1 MYEGLQKTIT
11 IWVNLCPRKD
21 ARNAVFFHS
30 FYVRKQG
37 AEDSPRPSCLDDVE
51 GIEVNT
57 GSSKD
62 VGATEILRMLNTL
75 FDAEMKINAKRTV
88 LKDKYNIDLDQ
99 SLLEEVGRMGA
110 LAEEYEIVRARGLRE
125 GRAAG
130 FAQGRAEG
138 IAQGKAEGIAQGKA
152 EGIAEGRVE
161 GRAEG
166 RAEGKAEERQRVVE
180 ALSEKVLAFCSE
192 HDVSVEEAVAEVVFL
207 PDYVPDV
214 LEALKR
220 AA

>member
-51 GIEVNT
+51 VIEVNI

-62 VGATEILRMLNTL
+62 VGGTEILRMLNTL

>member
-37 AEDSPRPSCLDDVE
+37 VMDTPRPSCLDDVE
-51 GIEVNT
+51 VIEVNI

-62 VGATEILRMLNTL
+62 VGGTETLRMLNTL

-138 IAQGKAEGIAQGKA
+138 IAQGKAEGIA
-152 EGIAEGRVE
+152 EGRVE

>member
-51 GIEVNT
+51 VIEVNI

-62 VGATEILRMLNTL
+62 VGGTEILRMLNTL

-152 EGIAEGRVE
+152 EGIAEGRAE

-166 RAEGKAEERQRVVE
+166 KAEGKAEERQRVVE

>member
-1 MYEGLQKTIT
+1 MDT
-11 IWVNLCPRKD
+11 
-21 ARNAVFFHS
+21 
-30 FYVRKQG
+30 
-37 AEDSPRPSCLDDVE
+37 PRPSCLDDVE
-51 GIEVNT
+51 VIEVNI

-62 VGATEILRMLNTL
+62 VGGTETLRMLNTL

-138 IAQGKAEGIAQGKA
+138 IAQGKAEGIA
-152 EGIAEGRVE
+152 EGRVE